1 MENRLST
8 EVKKEHTAL
17 VGEVVRK
24 ISDGLAQRPG
34 HGVAQIQIAQDV
46 H

>member
-1 MENRLST
+1 MESRLLT
-8 EVKKEHTAL
+8 EVKKGHTVL
-17 VGEVVRK
+17 VGEVVKK
-24 ISDGLAQRPG
+24 ISDGLARKPG